1 MRNPNLQFS
10 IKTYKRIK
18 LNSDF
23 VGIRVNRGKEFILER
38 DHKFI
43 RNFKD
48 NYKQSPSCSPLT
60 QPSCSLKSKHPA
72 LATISRALSVGMP
85 NSWPAEPQLPLSG
98 PTPATLPACC
108 DMM

>member
-1 MRNPNLQFS
+1 MTELFMRNPNLQFS

-43 RNFKD
+43 RNFK
-48 NYKQSPSCSPLT
+48 QIL
-60 QPSCSLKSKHPA
+60 
-72 LATISRALSVGMP
+72 R
-85 NSWPAEPQLPLSG
+85 
-98 PTPATLPACC
+98 
-108 DMM
+108 